1 MEQLNNL
8 MKNLKSYQCNAIFVV
23 FGILIGASLHYLFSN
38 NNMDYVREKSYAQG
52 RKDVEQEIIQG
63 VLSADTTW
71 VTEIEIEIKFIYK

>member
-8 MKNLKSYQCNAIFVV
+8 MKTLKPHQCNALFVV
-23 FGILIGASLHYLFSN
+23 FGIILGASLHYLFNSSN
-38 NNMDYVREKSYAQG
+38 MNYIREKAYEQG

-71 VTEIEIEIKFIYK
+71 VTENEIQFIYK